1 MSRMSVGTAASRAVF
16 AAAAALSLAACGDDP
31 ATMGAPARATA
42 ALGAE
47 AGEQVFYGQSMP
59 VGNGYARTYLIV
71 DGETPRELGVE
82 MNAGALESLPGT
94 DDHAGHGLPS
104 ASRHHHGP
112 TWDLPIPQQATAV
125 TPFRVVGLGWEENG
139 HGAPYNRPHF
149 DFHFYT
155 VDESALDEITPENPQ
170 WAQLAGAF
178 PSPAYWPQN
187 TYPLNLLVGGAPADM
202 AVPRM
207 GMHWLDVT
215 SPELQRIP
223 NPPPFTR
230 TLFMGS
236 WGGKLIFYE
245 PMITRATLQSG
256 AEESVAIAPAAAY
269 APAGNHPTAYRY
281 YWVEAGKRR
290 RVALTS
296 FVAR

>member
-16 AAAAALSLAACGDDP
+16 AVAAALSLAACGDVQS
-31 ATMGAPARATA
+31 TLGAPARPA
-42 ALGAE
+42 AAVGAE

-139 HGAPYNRPHF
+139 HGAPYDTPHF

-155 VDESALDEITPENPQ
+155 VDESALDAITPENPQ

-178 PSPAYWPQN
+178 PSPAYWPQH

-230 TLFMGS
+230 TMLRGS
-236 WGGKLIFYE
+236 WGGALIFYE
-245 PMITRATLQSG
+245 PMITRATLQS
-256 AEESVAIAPAAAY
+256 AVEESVAIAPAAAY